1 MKLDAKQRQELPHA
15 LPEWTLQR
23 DRDAIE
29 RHFVFKDFLSAFRF
43 MTEVATVAEALNH
56 HPEWFNVWNKVHV
69 VLSTHD
75 VGGLSPLDVTLAQR
89 MDQIYDNPLK

>member
-1 MKLDAKQRQELPHA
+1 MKLDAIQRRALSQT
-15 LPEWTLQR
+15 LPEWTLQS

-29 RHFVFKDFLSAFRF
+29 RHFEFKDFLSAFQF
-43 MTEVATVAEALNH
+43 MTEVAIIAEELNH

>member
-1 MKLDAKQRQELPHA
+1 MKLDAKQRQGLPHA

-56 HPEWFNVWNKVHV
+56 HPEWFNVYNTVRV
-69 VLSTHD
+69 DLSTHD
-75 VGGLSPLDVTLAQR
+75 AGGITTWDVELAEEFDR
-89 MDQIYDNPLK
+89 IAND